1 MEQNTSV
8 ADKKIV
14 LVVEDDGSLRN
25 ALFDKLKLKG
35 FFPVE
40 ARNGE
45 EGLQFALRD
54 RPDLILLDILM
65 PDMDGITM
73 MKKLRATDTWG
84 KQVPIIL
91 LTNLSSDNEEIT
103 KAVSEGGPVQFLIKS
118 DLTID
123 AVLEKVSEQLSK

>member
-1 MEQNTSV
+1 MSDTT
-8 ADKKIV
+8 KKQTV
-14 LVVEDDGSLRN
+14 LVVEDDSALRS
-25 ALFDKLKLKG
+25 ALHDVLTVKG
-35 FFPVE
+35 YTPVD

-65 PDMDGITM
+65 PEMDGLAM
-73 MKKLRATDTWG
+73 MKKLRATDDWG

-103 KAVSEGGPVQFLIKS
+103 KAIAEGEPAYYLIKS
-118 DLTID
+118 DWTID
-123 AVLEKVSEQLSK
+123 DVMEKVKERLSRAS

>member
-1 MEQNTSV
+1 MKSNSTS
-8 ADKKIV
+8 AKTV
-14 LVVEDDGSLRN
+14 LIVEDDTSLRN

-35 FFPVE
+35 LFPVE

-65 PDMDGITM
+65 PDMDGLTL
-73 MKKLRATDTWG
+73 MKKLRATDMWG

-103 KAVSEGGPVQFLIKS
+103 QAIAEGGPVQFLIKS

-123 AVLEKVSEQLSK
+123 AVLEKVGEELAK